1 MQETGE
7 IGLFFRVF
15 CILVRPHCKFSYL
28 SVIMW
33 CMLLRRPLTVM
44 QKGRTNLFGIGT
56 KDVGIDLGTAN
67 TLVFIK
73 GKGIVLR
80 EPSVVAKNT
89 VTNEIVA
96 VGSAAKNM
104 IGRTPGSIVATRP
117 MKDGVIAD
125 FETTTAMIEHYMK
138 EATKASGGS
147 WKKPN
152 VMICVPYGITSV
164 EQRAVIDAARQA
176 GAKDAFTIE
185 EPFAAAIGANLP
197 VWEPTGSMVVDIGG
211 GTTEVAVISL
221 GGIVTSE
228 SIRVGGD
235 TMDLAII
242 SYIRKTYNL
251 TIGER
256 TAEAIKIEIGS
267 AKDAVKAEK
276 MDIRGRDLL
285 TGLPKTLEIS
295 SEEIVEALRESILQI
310 IEGVKKTL
318 ETTPP
323 ELSSDVMERGIVLT
337 GGGAMLRNL
346 DKVISDETNMPVF
359 IAEDPLDCVAMGTG
373 KALDNLEVIKKMQV
387 K

>member
-1 MQETGE
+1 M
-7 IGLFFRVF
+7 
-15 CILVRPHCKFSYL
+15 
-28 SVIMW
+28 
-33 CMLLRRPLTVM
+33 
-44 QKGRTNLFGIGT
+44 FGFGA

-89 VTNEIVA
+89 NNGDIVA
-96 VGSAAKNM
+96 VGNDAKNM
-104 IGRTPGSIVATRP
+104 IGRTPGSIVAIRP

-125 FETTTAMIEHYMK
+125 FDITTAMIQYYLK
-138 EATKASGGS
+138 EAMKASGGT

-164 EQRAVIDAARQA
+164 ERRAVIDAARQA
-176 GAKDAFTIE
+176 GARDAVTIE
-185 EPFAAAIGANLP
+185 EPFAAAIGSNLP

-228 SIRVGGD
+228 SVRVAGD
-235 TMDLAII
+235 AMDHAIT
-242 SYIRKTYNL
+242 SYIRKMYNL

-267 AKDAVKAEK
+267 ARVIENVEK
-276 MDIRGRDLL
+276 MEIRGRDLV

-295 SEEIVEALRESILQI
+295 SEEISEALKESVTAI
-310 IEGVKKTL
+310 IDGVKKTL
-318 ETTPP
+318 EQTPP
-323 ELSSDVMERGIVLT
+323 ELSADVMERGIVLT
-337 GGGAMLRNL
+337 GGGALLKNL
-346 DKVISDETNMPVF
+346 DKVISDETSMPVF
-359 IAEDPLDCVAMGTG
+359 IAENPLDCVAIGTG
-373 KALDNLEVIKKMQV
+373 MALDHMNMIRQNSKH
-387 K
+387 